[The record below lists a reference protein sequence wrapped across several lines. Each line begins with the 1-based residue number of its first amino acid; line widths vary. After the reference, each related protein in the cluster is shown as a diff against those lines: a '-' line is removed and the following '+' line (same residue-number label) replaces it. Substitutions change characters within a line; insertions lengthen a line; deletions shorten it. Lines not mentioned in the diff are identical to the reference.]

1 MCDDHLLIKQKSLQ
15 EHFLRDG
22 HHHHQ
27 SFQEDLNISL
37 INKTDSFDPRK
48 SECYW
53 MGTLKTIAPFG
64 LNTEETY

>member
-1 MCDDHLLIKQKSLQ
+1 MGDDHLLIKQKSLQ

-37 INKTDSFDPRK
+37 IIKL
-48 SECYW
+48 
-53 MGTLKTIAPFG
+53 TLLIHVRASVIGWG
-64 LNTEETY
+64 LLKQ